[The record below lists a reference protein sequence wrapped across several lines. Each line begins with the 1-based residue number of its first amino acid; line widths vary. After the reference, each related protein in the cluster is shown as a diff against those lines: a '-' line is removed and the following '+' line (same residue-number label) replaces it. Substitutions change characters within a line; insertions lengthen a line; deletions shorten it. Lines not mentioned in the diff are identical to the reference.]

1 MERNASH
8 SSAFAGSDAAV
19 QLSAAN
25 EPPRSTA
32 PGRGATRR
40 NASAE
45 SGAASVNAQRIRA
58 SRRMGKRILARTV
71 LTAHGTL
78 AAAVEDDEQFA
89 VALRVDLPV
98 AADGQRR

>member
-58 SRRMGKRILARTV
+58 SRRMGRRIIARMP
-71 LTAHGTL
+71 LPAHGAP
-78 AAAVEDDEQFA
+78 AAGVEDDEQLS
-89 VALRVDLPV
+89 VVLRVDLPV
-98 AADGQRR
+98 AAD